1 MAAGAAEEPDE
12 GGASERPPRGRAV
25 LALPADD
32 ADTSVRAVSTREPLA
47 ELYHSEILPQLEV
60 LITGGARRACRGFGV
75 RRMLALRARRVFAP
89 LSRNALPRLS
99 CARQLCTPAAKPEEP
114 ADDGEPKLLYEG
126 GKNKV
131 LCVRTPDA
139 WPSTRFS
146 AH

>member
-1 MAAGAAEEPDE
+1 MSSRVPD
-12 GGASERPPRGRAV
+12 
-25 LALPADD
+25 
-32 ADTSVRAVSTREPLA
+32 PLA
-47 ELYHSEILPQLEV
+47 ELV
-60 LITGGARRACRGFGV
+60 GV

-99 CARQLCTPAAKPEEP
+99 CTRQLCTPAAKPEEP

-139 WPSTRFS
+139 KPRTRFN